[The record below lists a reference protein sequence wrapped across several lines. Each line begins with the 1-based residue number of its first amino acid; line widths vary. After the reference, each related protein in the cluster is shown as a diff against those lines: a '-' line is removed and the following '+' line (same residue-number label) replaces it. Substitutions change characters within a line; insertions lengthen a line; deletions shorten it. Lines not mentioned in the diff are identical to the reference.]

1 MQTSNYILSGF
12 IMLLALTSCQEKL
25 EPTFGPE
32 KEVKEPITTWG
43 SELRFECKINSEV
56 IQFFNLKDEVSNTI
70 DSANFGTC
78 DSFGLSIF
86 RAQSFKFSYPTDT
99 NRREAII
106 VEFLKCGPF
115 FVQGISK
122 DSTIYVGSMPYG
134 SVEQKIDGVVV
145 TYIDKDSLV
154 WKSSATNDVI
164 AAQASSAFVVSDT
177 TFNYEVI
184 SEYIIA
190 GTLNC
195 TLFDSVGNTRNLSDG
210 KFTSRVGKNN

>member
-1 MQTSNYILSGF
+1 MQILKHTLS
-12 IMLLALTSCQEKL
+12 ILILLVLTISCQEKL

-32 KEVKEPITTWG
+32 KVDKEPIGTWG

-56 IQFFNLKDEVSNTI
+56 IQLLNLKNDVANTI

-86 RAQSFKFSYPTDT
+86 RNQSFKFSYPTDT
-99 NRREAII
+99 NNHEAVI

-154 WKSSATNDVI
+154 WKSSATNDVF

-177 TFNYEVI
+177 SFNYEVI
-184 SEYIIA
+184 SEYIIS

-195 TLFDSVGNTRNLSDG
+195 VLFDSVGNTRNLSDG
-210 KFTSRVGKNN
+210 KFTSRIGKNK